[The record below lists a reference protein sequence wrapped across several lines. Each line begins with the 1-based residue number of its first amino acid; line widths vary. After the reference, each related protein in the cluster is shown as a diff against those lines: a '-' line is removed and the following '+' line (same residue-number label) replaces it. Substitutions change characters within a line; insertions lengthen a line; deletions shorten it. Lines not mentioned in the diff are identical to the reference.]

1 MLAVYNNEFFY
12 KMQKIFPLGQFL
24 YISQCSITLR
34 FDTYYGFYGIIFA
47 INYGMTKGFCKCR
60 VFPLHID

>member
-34 FDTYYGFYGIIFA
+34 FDTYYDCFSIIFA
-47 INYGMTKGFCKCR
+47 IN
-60 VFPLHID
+60 